1 MKRQKNRSMKIQVK
15 LFAVAR
21 DRAGANAVDVELS
34 SPATIGELR
43 TALAQQYPRLADIIS
58 HVRFALNDDYATDAT
73 AIDSHAEIA
82 IIPPVSGG

>member
-1 MKRQKNRSMKIQVK
+1 MKIQVK

-21 DRAGANAVDVELS
+21 DRAGSSAVDVELS
-34 SPATIGELR
+34 SPATIAQLR
-43 TALAQQYPRLADIIS
+43 TALAQQFPPLADVLA

>member
-1 MKRQKNRSMKIQVK
+1 MKIQVK
-15 LFAVAR
+15 LFAVAG
-21 DRAGANAVDVELS
+21 DRAGSSAVDVELS
-34 SPATIGELR
+34 LPATIAPLR
-43 TALAQQYPRLADIIS
+43 TALAQQFPPLADVLA